1 MKMGLTMEQEIVE
14 IRVRNSVSSSL
25 SEAIVEVLAEKRLH
39 RIVSMAVTSSEEFNT
54 ASIALLVIEYLE

>member
-1 MKMGLTMEQEIVE
+1 MNMGLTVQQEIVE

-25 SEAIVEVLAEKRLH
+25 SEAIGEVLAEKRHH

-54 ASIALLVIEYLE
+54 AAIALLVIEYLE